1 MESSNISRR
10 KFVKGLAGSAAG
22 VAAFGS
28 NLGMSAISYSRI
40 AGANERLN
48 IGVIGCGGMA
58 NAHMEALLNMKQ
70 SDNIEI
76 TAVCDVYSKRLEK
89 AKALTQAQAFKN
101 YKEILQ
107 NKDID
112 YVLIATPEHWHYQM
126 TLDAISAGKHIYV
139 EKPMTHTIEQAKD
152 ISEKIT
158 ATKLKMQVGV
168 QGMSDDSYETAHKL
182 IQEGALGKVVMAH
195 IDYSRNYPDDFWA
208 YEIDGDAKP
217 GINLDW
223 EAWLGPA
230 QKRPWD
236 PRRYFQWRRYWD
248 YSGGIATDLF
258 IHRVTRII
266 KSVGLNFPDYVV
278 ATGGTWNFVNS
289 VAEIPDTF
297 NMMLDYPEKTTVMLV
312 SSLANDMP
320 IRHVIRGHK
329 ATLEFTKEGFTVT
342 PQEQSEMATIS
353 GTGEALGGT
362 KLLTYKKTGAEDI
375 TLHHRNLQSA
385 IRKNETLNCDQNL
398 GFYGVVACMMGVESF
413 RNRKYLKWDHQN
425 KKVIEI

>member
-1 MESSNISRR
+1 MERLNISRR

-22 VAAFGS
+22 IAVFGS
-28 NLGMSAISYSRI
+28 NPGMSAISYSRI
-40 AGANERLN
+40 IGANERIN

-58 NAHMEALLNMKQ
+58 GSHMEALLNMKQ
-70 SDNIEI
+70 SDNVEI
-76 TAVCDVYSKRLEK
+76 TAVCDVYTKRLEK
-89 AKALTQAQAFKN
+89 AKELTKAQAFKN
-101 YKEILQ
+101 YQEILQ

-126 TLDAISAGKHIYV
+126 TLDAIAAGKHIYV

-152 ISEKIT
+152 ICEKVT
-158 ATKLKMQVGV
+158 AAKLKMQVGV
-168 QGMSDDSYETAHKL
+168 QGMSDDSYETANKM
-182 IQEGALGKVVMAH
+182 ITEGALGKVVMAH

-208 YEIDGDAKP
+208 YPIDEDARP
-217 GINLDW
+217 GVNLDW

-230 QKRPWD
+230 PKRPWD

-266 KSVGLNFPDYVV
+266 KSLALKFPDYVV

-297 NMMLDYPEKTTVMLV
+297 NMMLDYPEKTTIMVV

-329 ATLEFTKEGFTVT
+329 ATLEFTKEGFTIT
-342 PQEQSEMATIS
+342 PQEQSELAKIS
-353 GTGEALGGT
+353 STGEAVKGT
-362 KLLTYKKTGAEDI
+362 NLFTYKKSGAEDV

-385 IRKNETLNCDQNL
+385 IRKNEALKCDQNL
-398 GFYGVVACMMGVESF
+398 GLYGVVACMMGVESF
-413 RNRKYLKWDHQN
+413 RNRKYLKWDPQN
-425 KKVIEI
+425 KKVIES